1 MAEGS
6 YGGFWIRFLATLVD
20 GVILFPITLV
30 LAAGLAFVGDL
41 GAVLIGPIAMFL
53 PIAYYAVMQAS
64 ARQATFGKSLLGM
77 KVATVSGERISM
89 LRSFGRELAKI
100 VSYIPLMLGF
110 LLAVG
115 LMVALW
121 VPLFFFDY
129 KAEKKRGAEPIGSGE
144 NPPTAPLDKVHLD

>member
-1 MAEGS
+1 MAH
-6 YGGFWIRFLATLVD
+6 Y
-20 GVILFPITLV
+20 LFPPQIV
-30 LAAGLAFVGDL
+30 A
-41 GAVLIGPIAMFL
+41 GPIYATSTHMEYMTFDFL
-53 PIAYYAVMQAS
+53 
-64 ARQATFGKSLLGM
+64 
-77 KVATVSGERISM
+77 
-89 LRSFGRELAKI
+89 
-100 VSYIPLMLGF
+100 LGF